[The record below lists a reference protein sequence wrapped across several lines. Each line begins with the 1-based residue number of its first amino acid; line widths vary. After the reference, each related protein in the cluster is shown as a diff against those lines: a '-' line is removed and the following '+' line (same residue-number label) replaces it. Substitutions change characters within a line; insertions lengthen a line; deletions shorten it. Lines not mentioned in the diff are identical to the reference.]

1 MFNLFVKNMNVT
13 INEYIRCED
22 MSVRDLKDLIA
33 EKIDSYEFLFL
44 LSANK
49 KLMNNEDMISVTI
62 KENVDTNVYI
72 MFRLNPK
79 KVVIDKLSDWFHYW
93 NKTLVDKKVLYEKE
107 GLEEYYIEDDVILET
122 IPEYIC
128 VLEDL
133 EELHC
138 QDFGVKTIPNCLNKL
153 TNLQSLSLSFNK
165 IEKIN
170 INNIVNLT
178 WLDLSYNLLK
188 EFPEIWN
195 LTNLEYLFLGNNNL
209 SGKIPSNIGKL
220 KKLKKLQL
228 QKNNLSG
235 NIPEEIYELSKLEV
249 LTVNNNK
256 LTGKISPKIGNLK
269 NLYTIHFHDNNLT
282 GQLPSELASLTKLL
296 YINSFFNNNI
306 SENIPDEI
314 KKMKVYKKT
323 IKIWERSILS
333 TPDNYW

>member
-1 MFNLFVKNMNVT
+1 MFNLFVKNINVI
-13 INEYIRCED
+13 INEFIRCED
-22 MSVRDLKDLIA
+22 MIVKDLKEMIA
-33 EKIDSYEFLFL
+33 EKIGSYEFLFNL
-44 LSANK
+44 LANK
-49 KLMNNEDMISVTI
+49 KLMNNEDMISETI

-79 KVVIDKLSDWFHYW
+79 KVMIDKLSVWFHYW
-93 NKTLVDKKVLYEKE
+93 NKTLVDKKVL
-107 GLEEYYIEDDVILET
+107 EYYIEDDVILET

-133 EELHC
+133 EEIHC

-153 TNLQSLSLSFNK
+153 INLQSLTLSHNK

-170 INNIVNLT
+170 INSFVNLT
-178 WLDLSYNLLK
+178 WLDLAFNLLK

-195 LTNLEYLFLGNNNL
+195 LTNLEWLFLGNNNL

-220 KKLKKLQL
+220 KNLKKLHL

-235 NIPEEIYELSKLEV
+235 NIPEEIYDLSKLES
-249 LTVNNNK
+249 LTVENNK

-269 NLYTIHFHDNNLT
+269 NLYAVDFSNNYLT

-296 YINSFFNNNI
+296 FFYSFFNNNF
-306 SENIPDEI
+306 SEDIPDEI
-314 KKMKVYKKT
+314 KKMKIYKNT
-323 IKIWERSILS
+323 IKIFGSIF
-333 TPDNYW
+333 TKPDSYW

>member
-1 MFNLFVKNMNVT
+1 MFNIFVKNINVT

-22 MSVRDLKDLIA
+22 MSVKDLKDLIA
-33 EKIDSYEFLFL
+33 EKINSYECLFL

-62 KENVDTNVYI
+62 KENIDTNVYI
-72 MFRLNPK
+72 KFRLNPK
-79 KVVIDKLSDWFHYW
+79 KVVIDKLSEWFHYW

-133 EELHC
+133 EEIQC

-153 TNLQSLSLSFNK
+153 INLQSLTLSHNK

-170 INNIVNLT
+170 INSIVNLT
-178 WLDLSYNLLK
+178 WLDLAFNLLK

-195 LTNLEYLFLGNNNL
+195 LTNLEWLFLGNNNL

-220 KKLKKLQL
+220 KKLKKLHL
-228 QKNNLSG
+228 EKNNLSG
-235 NIPEEIYELSKLEV
+235 NIPEEIYDLSKLES
-249 LTVNNNK
+249 LTVQNNK

-269 NLYTIHFHDNNLT
+269 NLYAVEFSNNYLT
-282 GQLPSELASLTKLL
+282 GQLPSELASLTNLL
-296 YINSFFNNNI
+296 YFHSFFNNNF
-306 SENIPDEI
+306 SEDIPDEI
-314 KKMKVYKKT
+314 KKMKKYKKT
-323 IKIWERSILS
+323 IKIFGSIF
-333 TPDNYW
+333 TKPDSYW